1 MSDSP
6 APFPPPE
13 PRYKSVEEAA
23 KIYLLPNLFTAGNML
38 FGFKAMLKCIDAKFT
53 HGVADIDKKAVFDD
67 YRWAVY
73 FILIACVFDMFDGLV
88 ARASKRESLFG
99 AEFDSIADTVSFGV
113 APAFLVYFLILE
125 PVKDGGG
132 LINGLM
138 ADFGWVFAFVYLLCV
153 GVRLAKFNV
162 ITNPLLPADGK
173 RKNTGEFMGL
183 PSPAAA
189 GMTASIV
196 LLLTNGD
203 QTIMRLKPLLL
214 PLMLLISY
222 IMVSNIPYPSIK
234 RMSWKTVARAR
245 VFIGIIIVG
254 VLAVKYFFY
263 ALPLFFLA
271 YIFYG
276 IGRDIRRR
284 FFMKKEDLAKE
295 DIPDEEF

>member
-1 MSDSP
+1 MP
-6 APFPPPE
+6 ETPTPFPPNE

-38 FGFKAMLKCIDAKFT
+38 FGFMAMLRCIDAKFT
-53 HGVADIDKKAVFDD
+53 HTGDTTAVFAD
-67 YRWAVY
+67 YRMAVY
-73 FILIACVFDMFDGLV
+73 YILGACVCDMFDGRV

-113 APAFLVYFLILE
+113 APAFLVYFLILD
-125 PVKDGGG
+125 PVKDAGGF
-132 LINGLM
+132 INGLM
-138 ADFGWVFAFVYLLCV
+138 ADFGWLFAFVYLLCV

-162 ITNPLLPADGK
+162 ITNPLVPGSDK
-173 RKNTGEFMGL
+173 RKSTGEFMGL

-203 QTIMRLKPLLL
+203 ASILRLKPLLL

-222 IMVSNIPYPSIK
+222 IMVSNIPYPSFKHIN
-234 RMSWKTVARAR
+234 WNTGARAR
-245 VFIGIIIVG
+245 NFIVIIIVA
-254 VLAVKYFFY
+254 VLAIRFKQFAVP
-263 ALPLFFLA
+263 AVFLA

-276 IGRDIRRR
+276 IGREVRRR

-295 DIPDEEF
+295 DIPDEKF

>member
-1 MSDSP
+1 MPETP
-6 APFPPPE
+6 APFPPNE

-53 HGVADIDKKAVFDD
+53 HAGDAKAAFDD

-73 FILIACVFDMFDGLV
+73 FILIACIFDVFDGLV
-88 ARASKRESLFG
+88 ARASKRVSLFG

-113 APAFLVYFLILE
+113 APAFLVYFLILD
-125 PVKDGGG
+125 PVKDAGG
-132 LINGLM
+132 LINGMM
-138 ADFGWVFAFVYLLCV
+138 ADFGWVFAFIYLLCV

-162 ITNPLLPADGK
+162 ITNPLVPGSDK
-173 RKNTGEFMGL
+173 RNNTGEFMGL

-203 QTIMRLKPLLL
+203 PGILRLKPLLL

-234 RMSWKTVARAR
+234 RISWKTVANAR
-245 VFIGIIIVG
+245 VFIGIIVVG
-254 VLAVKYFFY
+254 VLAVNYFLY
-263 ALPLFFLA
+263 ALPVFFLG
-271 YIFYG
+271 YIFFG

-295 DIPDEEF
+295 DIPDDEF